1 MKAFM
6 ADVERYQR
14 EVPRRH
20 RSVMALVM
28 RRAGLQVL
36 GAYRFGQWLRRRRH
50 PLLRA
55 GLMPLRWIV
64 HAPLHQILGR
74 AYGITLAASAEIGPG
89 LYIGHGGG
97 IDLRHCSL
105 GAHCSIAQQTRIGPL
120 PGAVEGPRIGNRV
133 WIGAHARV
141 LGPIVV
147 ADGATI
153 AAGAHVARDV
163 PPRALV
169 AGNPARVVRWGYD
182 NTVILGDARQDNAPL
197 GMVNVS
203 DYEPGL
209 G

>member
-1 MKAFM
+1 MNAFM
-6 ADVERYQR
+6 ADVGRYQR

-28 RRAGLQVL
+28 RRAGLQAL
-36 GAYRFGQWLRRRRH
+36 GVYRLGEWLRRSRH

-55 GLMPLRWIV
+55 CLMPLRWIV
-64 HAPLHQILGR
+64 HAPLHQIIGR
-74 AYGITLAASAEIGPG
+74 AYGITLDGSAEIGPG
-89 LYIGHGGG
+89 LYIGHGCG

-120 PGAVEGPRIGNRV
+120 PGAVTGPRIGNRV
-133 WIGAHARV
+133 WIGAHAQV
-141 LGPIVV
+141 LGSIVV

-182 NTVILGDARQDNAPL
+182 NTVILGDTRQDNAPL

>member
-1 MKAFM
+1 MNAFI
-6 ADVERYQR
+6 ADVGRYQR

-97 IDLRHCSL
+97 IDLRQCSL

-120 PGAVEGPRIGNRV
+120 PGDVEGPRIGNRV

-153 AAGAHVARDV
+153 AAGSHVAKDV

-182 NTVILGDARQDNAPL
+182 NTVILGDQRQDNAPM

>member
-1 MKAFM
+1 MNAFM
-6 ADVERYQR
+6 ADVRRYQR

-36 GAYRFGQWLRRRRH
+36 GVYRFGQWLRRSRH

-64 HAPLHQILGR
+64 YAPLRQVLGR
-74 AYGITLAASAEIGPG
+74 AYGISLADSAEIGPG

-120 PGAVEGPRIGNRV
+120 AGAVAGPRIGNRV
-133 WIGAHARV
+133 WIGAHAHV
-141 LGPIVV
+141 LGSIIV

-182 NTVILGDARQDNAPL
+182 NTVILGDERQDNAPL